1 MLLDATNEEIKG
13 QERREVRGKGNKRL
27 RKEMTR

>member
-27 RKEMTR
+27 RKVMTR